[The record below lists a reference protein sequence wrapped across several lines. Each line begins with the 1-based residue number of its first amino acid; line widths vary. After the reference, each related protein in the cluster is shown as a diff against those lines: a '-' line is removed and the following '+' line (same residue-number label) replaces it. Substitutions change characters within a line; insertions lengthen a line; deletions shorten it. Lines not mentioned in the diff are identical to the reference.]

1 MLLGCATVAWSSGCG
16 EGAETAGSGG
26 AEAGATG
33 GTGSGAGSSEGAGGT
48 GSTGL
53 AGAESGAG
61 GGPVT
66 PGVGTVTP
74 GPVTCQTAGDGI
86 TTLAFVNGCDEAVSA
101 RGSNDVAAELEPGAH
116 VCVTLGSDVE
126 PLSSLRYWGFIGEDP
141 GGEHH
146 SLAEF
151 TFNTDFHD
159 FDWYNLSH
167 VDAHNLPL
175 AIVPV
180 GRDDCRTL
188 SCPDSL
194 LADCPEEGL
203 YEDSEGNVVSCVSP
217 DRDNAE
223 SPVAE
228 YFEAACVDA
237 YSWSGDDAES
247 MAACAGEDFTI
258 EFCP

>member
-1 MLLGCATVAWSSGCG
+1 M
-16 EGAETAGSGG
+16 
-26 AEAGATG
+26 
-33 GTGSGAGSSEGAGGT
+33 
-48 GSTGL
+48 
-53 AGAESGAG
+53 
-61 GGPVT
+61 
-66 PGVGTVTP
+66 
-74 GPVTCQTAGDGI
+74 
-86 TTLAFVNGCDEAVSA
+86 
-101 RGSNDVAAELEPGAH
+101 
-116 VCVTLGSDVE
+116 
-126 PLSSLRYWGFIGEDP
+126 
-141 GGEHH
+141 
-146 SLAEF
+146 
-151 TFNTDFHD
+151 
-159 FDWYNLSH
+159 
-167 VDAHNLPL
+167 
-175 AIVPV
+175 PV